1 MLDNTKQEQQIQR
14 FLDTLSQAQ
23 PILADCAPEK
33 DLAEFSAYQETFR
46 RKVAD
51 FYRENRK
58 LNIGVVGQVKAGK
71 SSFLNTLLF
80 EGKEVLPK
88 AATPKTAALTRM
100 EYAEENVI
108 EVEYYT
114 PDEWGI
120 QEENAALDLDGDV
133 YASARELVE
142 MVRER
147 VRAGKLDPDKCLGK
161 GTARLAFDTYEQ
173 LIARLNDYVGVDGTY
188 TPLVKSVS
196 LYLHN
201 EQFRGLS
208 IVDTPGLNDPIVSRT
223 IRTKEFIEVCDVVFF
238 LSQSGSFLDSTD
250 WGLLSAQLPQ
260 GGVKRLVLIG
270 SKYDSALRDVLQKK
284 PPNASPFGASPF
296 GGKADPTHADNIPDA
311 CRIAAGTLNRR
322 AVQQVEQ
329 ERRHLQQMD
338 CGGALLSVIEQCKK
352 PILFSSMAC
361 NMRRKP
367 REAYTP
373 EEEKLYQRLSQF
385 SRDMDADLKRIG
397 DIAPIQ
403 ALFDEVVREKENILR
418 EKSGSF
424 TADESAKL
432 SVKLSGWA
440 EQAQNRSAILARND
454 RAQLE
459 ARKLEVERQQSEI
472 CAAITELFSM
482 RIDTLRKE
490 KSDGIAALRT
500 SSGKLGKLDARTG
513 TKKEDHG
520 YFASDSKWWNPFSWG
535 RKKWVPNIVDVNYTY
550 MVSSDAAENLYRYA
564 KESAN
569 RIEKVFTAAVSLR
582 ELRQQLCAVVVD
594 HMDMGDERFDSAY
607 FRVRVNELVDQVSF
621 PTIHIDATGVVE
633 RYMAKFKGDITDE
646 KDMTDLQ
653 NALLAGLEALTQE
666 LTAQFDREA
675 EAFLKQLRI
684 INTEFQNTL
693 LKNIREDLDQL
704 LGQLAKK
711 EEEIARL
718 DTYQEKLGEVR
729 RMLEVVR

>member
-1 MLDNTKQEQQIQR
+1 MLDNTQQEQQIQR
-14 FLDTLSQAQ
+14 FLDALAQAQ
-23 PILADCAPEK
+23 PMLADCAPEK

-80 EGKEVLPK
+80 EGREVLPK

-100 EYAEENVI
+100 EYAEENAI

-114 PDEWGI
+114 PDEWEI
-120 QEENAALDLDGDV
+120 QRENAALDLDGDV

-142 MVRER
+142 MVCER
-147 VRAGKLDPDKCLGK
+147 VRAGKLDPGKCLEKGK
-161 GTARLAFDTYEQ
+161 ERLDFDTYEH
-173 LIARLNDYVGVDGTY
+173 LIDRLNDYVGVDGTY

-201 EQFRGLS
+201 EQFQGLS

-270 SKYDSALRDVLQKK
+270 SKYDSALRDVLQKR
-284 PPNASPFGASPF
+284 PPSASPFGSSPF
-296 GGKADPTHADNIPDA
+296 ARMDPTHADNVPDA
-311 CRIAAGTLNRR
+311 CRIAAGTLSRR

-329 ERRHLQQMD
+329 EQKRLRQMD

-361 NMRRKP
+361 NMGRKP
-367 REAYTP
+367 REEYTS

-385 SRDMDADLKRIG
+385 SGDMDADLKRIG

-403 ALFDEVVREKENILR
+403 ALFDGVKREKERILR
-418 EKSGSF
+418 EKSGSL
-424 TADESAKL
+424 TSDAVAGL
-432 SVKLSGWA
+432 SVRLSSWA
-440 EQAQNRSAILARND
+440 EQAQSRSAILAQND
-454 RAQLE
+454 RTQLE
-459 ARKLEVERQQSEI
+459 ARKLEVERQQNKIRE
-472 CAAITELFSM
+472 AISDVFGK
-482 RIDTLRKE
+482 RIDALKKE
-490 KSDGIAALRT
+490 KSEGIAVLRT
-500 SSGKLGKLDARTG
+500 SSGRLGKLDAKTG
-513 TKKEDHG
+513 TREEEHS
-520 YFASDSKWWNPFSWG
+520 YTVSTSKWYKPWTWG
-535 RKKWVPNIVDVNYTY
+535 RTETRYYTTTVNYTY
-550 MVSSDAAENLYRYA
+550 MVSSEAAENLYQYA

-569 RIEKVFTAAVSLR
+569 QIEKVFTAAVNLR
-582 ELRQQLCAVVVD
+582 ELRQQLCAVVVN

-607 FRVRVNELVDQVSF
+607 FRKRVNDLVDQVSF

-633 RYMAKFKGDITDE
+633 QHMAKFKGNITDE
-646 KDMTDLQ
+646 EGMTELQ
-653 NALLAGLEALTQE
+653 NALRAGLEALTRE
-666 LTAQFDREA
+666 LVAQFDREA
-675 EAFLKQLRI
+675 EAFLRQLRAI
-684 INTEFQNTL
+684 DTEFQDTL
-693 LKNIREDLDQL
+693 LQNIREDLDQL
-704 LGQLAKK
+704 MGQLAKK

-718 DTYQEKLGEVR
+718 NAYQEKLGEVR
-729 RMLEVVR
+729 RMLEVAG

>member
-1 MLDNTKQEQQIQR
+1 MLDIPEQEQQLQR
-14 FLDTLSQAQ
+14 FLDALDQAQ
-23 PILADCAPEK
+23 SMLADCAPEK
-33 DLAEFSAYQETFR
+33 DLAELSAYQETFR
-46 RKVAD
+46 RKTAD

-80 EGKEVLPK
+80 EGREVLPK

-114 PDEWGI
+114 PDEWEI

-147 VRAGKLDPDKCLGK
+147 VHAGRLDPDRCLRE
-161 GTARLAFDTYEQ
+161 GTARLAFDTYGQ
-173 LIARLNDYVGVDGTY
+173 LIDRLNDYVGVDGTF

-201 EQFRGLS
+201 DQFQKLS

-270 SKYDSALRDVLQKK
+270 SKYDSALRDVLREKA
-284 PPNASPFGASPF
+284 PGSSPF
-296 GGKADPTHADNIPDA
+296 GGRADPTHAGNIPDA
-311 CRIAAGTLNRR
+311 CRIASETLTRR
-322 AVQQVEQ
+322 ARQQVEQ
-329 ERRHLQQMD
+329 ERERLRQMG
-338 CGGALLSVIEQCKK
+338 CGGALLSVIEQCRT
-352 PILFSSMAC
+352 PVLFSSMAC

-367 REAYTP
+367 REAYTQ
-373 EEEKLYQRLSQF
+373 EEEKLYQRLSRF
-385 SRDMDADLKRIG
+385 SQNMDEDLKRIG

-418 EKSGSF
+418 AKSGSF
-424 TADESAKL
+424 IDDAAEGL
-432 SVKLSGWA
+432 SVRLSSWA
-440 EQAQNRSAILARND
+440 ERARNRGAILARKD

-459 ARKLEVERQQSEI
+459 AQKAAVERQQNEI
-472 CAAITELFSM
+472 RQAVSGVFTE
-482 RIDTLRKE
+482 RTDTLKRE

-500 SSGKLGKLDARTG
+500 ASGRLGRLDARTG
-513 TKKEDHG
+513 TREVPHS
-520 YFASDSKWWNPFSWG
+520 YTVSTSKWYKPWTWG
-535 RKKWVPNIVDVNYTY
+535 SSEVRHYTTTESY
-550 MVSSDAAENLYRYA
+550 RYFVSSDAAENLYRYA

-569 RIEKVFTAAVSLR
+569 RIEKALTAAVNLH

-607 FRVRVNELVDQVSF
+607 FRLRVNELADQISF
-621 PTIHIDATGVVE
+621 PAIHLDAAGVVE
-633 RYMAKFKGDITDE
+633 RYMAKFKGNITSEDE
-646 KDMTDLQ
+646 MTELQ

-666 LTAQFDREA
+666 LTRQFDKEV
-675 EAFLKQLRI
+675 EAFLQQLRAI
-684 INTEFQNTL
+684 STDFQDTL
-693 LKNIREDLDQL
+693 LQTIRADLDQL
-704 LGQLAKK
+704 MGQMAEK
-711 EEEIARL
+711 EKEIARL
-718 DTYQEKLGEVR
+718 TAYQTKLGEVR
-729 RMLEVVR
+729 RLLEVDR